1 MFLKKLLN
9 GIIKFSLRS
18 FFLLLYIKN
27 ISIPLDRLRFQISPE
42 AVGGFKRLYV
52 SAAQRVSLV
61 FA

>member
-27 ISIPLDRLRFQISPE
+27 ISIPLRLRFQISPE